1 MHPSAMAFACSA
13 LTEADVRGK
22 YVIEAGAYDVNGSV
36 RPHVES
42 LSPAKYIAT
51 DIRPG
56 PGVDEVCSAEQLPVY
71 WSNADLVISTE
82 MLEHAADWR
91 AAVEGMIDVLK
102 PGGVLVLTTRS
113 AGFPL
118 HGYPEDHW
126 RFPVESMREILA
138 AAALTVERCEPD
150 PDPASPGVFAKARK
164 PDGWSWPADTADRWA
179 AVRVDP
185 VSVTGSGGLV
195 LPKPGAGG

>member
-1 MHPSAMAFACSA
+1 
-13 LTEADVRGK
+13 VR
-22 YVIEAGAYDVNGSV
+22 A
-36 RPHVES
+36 HVEA
-42 LSPAKYIAT
+42 LGPAKYIAT
-51 DIRPG
+51 DMRPG

-113 AGFPL
+113 DGFPL

-126 RFPVESMREILA
+126 RFSVGAMGLILKA
-138 AAALTVERCEPD
+138 AGLDVERLEPD
-150 PDPASPGVFAKARK
+150 PDPQSPGVFAKARK
-164 PDGWSWPADTADRWA
+164 PAGWSWPEDTAKAWGD
-179 AVRVDP
+179 VQ
-185 VSVTGSGGLV
+185 VTR
-195 LPKPGAGG
+195 P